1 MKAGYIDG
9 MYKDQYAN
17 TLRDYQQ
24 HHDEMK
30 SDDRDKAEAF
40 YNILT

>member
-1 MKAGYIDG
+1 MQHDEGRVYRW
-9 MYKDQYAN
+9 YKDQYAN

-30 SDDRDKAEAF
+30 SDDRDRAEAF
-40 YNILT
+40 Y